1 MPAKVLDSYEGS
13 KELFLSVGKAYIVF
27 STFALFGMTSVDDIP
42 TKNKFE
48 NNSRM
53 N

>member
-27 STFALFGMTSVDDIP
+27 STFALFWYDFS
-42 TKNKFE
+42 
-48 NNSRM
+48 
-53 N
+53 